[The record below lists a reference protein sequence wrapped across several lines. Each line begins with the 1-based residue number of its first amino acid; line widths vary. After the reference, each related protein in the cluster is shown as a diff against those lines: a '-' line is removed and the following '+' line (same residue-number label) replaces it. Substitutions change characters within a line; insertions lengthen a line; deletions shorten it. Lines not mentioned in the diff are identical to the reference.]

1 MACVNKNSPEFKKI
15 LESEPNPL
23 LAEIIYNQ
31 KFGKL
36 NEQSLNEEEL
46 SVKETTPLSKSEID
60 FSNVSEEWS
69 YKKTDAL
76 NEISNYVL
84 SNLIKKEG
92 KPTDATDLEKFTQLS
107 NAVGEQEAFRDY
119 FENNKIVRPSSVVQ
133 EKINARIEEALEF
146 PQDMIREFEKP
157 PLETAEDYMD
167 FVKENFNNIIKSNNQ
182 LAALQLAQDLS
193 EKLNIPFEVITD
205 EQMQKLFPN
214 QPYRQNFYRGGKV
227 YLAEGALS
235 ASSVFHEFSHPII
248 KSLAKD
254 NPKLFNS
261 LFEELTKTDIG
272 QIILNNLNQDSYYTP
287 GTTEYKE
294 EAIVQSL
301 EALNQ
306 DLNVT
311 QQSKAK
317 NWFQKLLFA
326 IKQFLRGKF
335 GRKINISKLN
345 SKTTLSQFVDMI
357 NYGKEFQLNQEFL
370 EEDLFTMFETD
381 YKLMQEQLQ
390 KVAAEKTQ
398 VVMNEFYGIARNQLS
413 NFQAENGIFKTI
425 EKDLADENREGLLQK
440 TEALLENLVTIGNRQ
455 LVVPLDKLQIE
466 GDKMLNKDVL
476 EFARRIKAFSD
487 AVFITD
493 QVFDKF
499 LEKLNELEK
508 IKNWDTLEFNQTFA
522 IMQYAEAWLSQITS
536 WESES
541 LMPNSEWTTAL
552 DELKQKLNT
561 ALTRANRLSSGKVI
575 DVLYDTL
582 VEQMKPV
589 KEDFLEQMATA
600 KESNNMIM
608 YNKLHNE
615 YYGITVEQ
623 MFRLNQLKAIPS
635 NKRSR
640 QEQEELVQLELL
652 SYEGHEISKDQLKA
666 YSAGIL
672 SDAHYATGL
681 IQSFLNSQDKVVG
694 GFAVFLQK
702 SFQTIDGNANARR
715 SELYRGLDKLMKD
728 AGYGD
733 IKSRFA
739 SEGRMGKDLSSINK
753 SFEIDPTTG
762 DIKEYLE
769 YRFKSN
775 FKDYEYDL
783 QVLYKEVMDAKKT
796 FTFNPNKENENK
808 FYDAQDKLEQF
819 LTDYMHRDYD
829 PKYYAIQ
836 RKYLFDDLGRQAR
849 EAQNDIF
856 RRMRL
861 LEDNITAGA
870 NVKKK
875 SSQMDELW
883 NEYSQLSSI
892 YDLKG
897 NKKTGLSLAIAERLI
912 EYRNEIQEFYEW
924 EEREGVFNN
933 TFDLFLSTINA
944 EENTEAYDEE
954 VKSWLLLNTQV
965 AVKKEYYDKRT
976 ALIEARSDVLAEL
989 QEVNNIN
996 LDVGPLYEKA
1006 FALLKGIRDDYNQ
1019 FNGNKLTPEA
1029 QIELVKL
1036 MTEIESMKDQWILA
1050 SGVTKDEL
1058 RRYRNIEN
1066 FTLNNQGQFLSDED
1080 RIFYQQFWE
1089 QASANLAAFGINKN
1103 DIEYLKEINKVLSSM
1118 TESGLTQ
1125 HYLIT
1130 FTKFATATEEGAQM
1144 FADSQRAVDILDGDM
1159 PLSNELFDFV
1169 KDQKNI
1175 EALKKVNPEFAE
1187 WFDRNH
1193 YLENVDEY
1201 DAKGNFIGEFTRY
1214 RSTPAWSFSNPRDIN
1229 DYEARTA
1236 PPRMPEQFSKNG
1248 YIEIDGIPRVPT
1260 RSYQRRKVKAE
1271 FQTEKI
1277 MEDFVDDKGNLILA
1291 NRDNKGNWLP
1301 RDFNPALESSAKDD
1315 RFIDATYKDMFKNNR
1330 AKWDLLDHI
1339 KRAHLNNQKNLDSA
1353 QKMYLSY
1360 PRYRKGRLEV
1370 YDRDYFR
1377 RKMLRIN
1384 EFWKG
1389 AVDDY
1394 EEGFYRGLDSQ
1405 DKQSYQSFR
1414 RPIGGSFKVPIIDVS
1429 TNIIES
1435 VMDHAYS
1442 IEQYK
1447 AMRKVNSYSNLL
1459 NKNLEWLSTSAQ
1471 EEVLPM
1477 LEIRKIAENQE
1488 LKSDR
1493 SSKIANRAAQ
1503 VKAMIDKHLKGINLK
1518 SFNEKTQGGQG
1529 EVIISKVIGLLSK
1542 RMAFMSF
1549 AGDPIKSFTN
1559 YFGGKIMIAKKSFEG
1574 RWYNSKDI
1582 AVTRAKSFMVI
1593 QEMIRKQFSN
1603 EVPSALLQLMDVTG
1617 AIPSGL
1623 KKEIGGRAG
1632 RTVGTSLAE
1641 GGFWYA
1647 DRRYLNDSG
1656 VVHQFLAM
1664 LNHASFELDGKNVS
1678 LADAV
1683 ELRDGKIYSKKGV
1696 HADMSITY
1704 NDKGEIQ
1711 LGKKLRDIINAHQ
1724 SFLQKN
1730 IGVASEYTEPEAYR
1744 TVLGKLT
1751 LFLVKFYPGMVIDK
1765 YQIRT
1770 KKGKRGHRRL
1780 NLQAK
1785 QAEIGTYI
1793 SIFKA
1798 IEEMWSGTYNPTKM
1812 SWQVRKGMLQ
1822 TLVAIVSQYI
1832 LRQLQMMIMFNMG
1845 DDEEFIAW
1853 NPDDDAFYNMNKVLK
1868 RSSSANPNFLFVS
1881 DNYTENHGATFSA
1894 ENWFK
1899 MQALRLI
1906 LRIENEERT
1915 FNPTQA
1921 LFTGGTILT
1930 LQSPLADGG
1939 AIKEFWE
1946 LSDAVID
1953 LLNADDAAY
1962 IQRAPGPYVWQEEE
1976 KWKGWNL
1983 FGRMVGFKGDL
1994 LYPPNVIKREKR
2006 YFRKG
2011 LVDQLLI
2018 NQLPNITTPQ
2028 YREEYEDA
2036 EQFMLDRQAL
2046 IEDLL
2051 NNGDL

>member
-46 SVKETTPLSKSEID
+46 SVKQTTPLDKSEID
-60 FSNVSEEWS
+60 FSSVSEEWS
-69 YKKTDAL
+69 YKNTDAL
-76 NEISNYVL
+76 NEISDYVL

-107 NAVGEQEAFRDY
+107 NAIGEQEAFRDY
-119 FENNKIVRPSSVVQ
+119 FENDKVVRPSSVVQ
-133 EKINARIEEALEF
+133 EKIDARIEEAMQF
-146 PQDMIREFEKP
+146 PQDMLREFEKP
-157 PLETAEDYMD
+157 PLQSPMDYLN
-167 FVKENFNNIIKSNNQ
+167 FVEENFNAIVKSENQ
-182 LAALQLAQDLS
+182 AAALELAQALS

-205 EQMQKLFPN
+205 EQMQELFPD
-214 QPYRQNFYRGGKV
+214 QPFRQNFYRGGKV
-227 YLAEGALS
+227 YLAQGALD
-235 ASSVFHEFSHPII
+235 ASSVFHEFAHPII

-254 NPKLFNS
+254 NIKLFNN

-294 EAIVQSL
+294 EAIVQAL

-306 DLNVT
+306 GLNIT
-311 QQSKAK
+311 QESKAK

-326 IKQFLRGKF
+326 IKQFLRGAF
-335 GRKINISKLN
+335 GRNINISKLN

-357 NYGKEFQLNQEFL
+357 NYGKEFQLNQKFL
-370 EEDLFTMFETD
+370 EEDLFTMFKTD
-381 YKLMQEQLQ
+381 YELLQ
-390 KVAAEKTQ
+390 KELNEVAAEKTQ
-398 VVMNEFYGIARNQLS
+398 IVMNEWYGLIKNQLS
-413 NFQAENGIFKTI
+413 NFQAEFGIFKTI
-425 EKDLADENREGLLQK
+425 EKDLADENREGLLQQS
-440 TEALLENLVTIGNRQ
+440 EALLQNLVTIGNRQ
-455 LVVPLDKLQIE
+455 LVVPLDKLKVE
-466 GDKMLNKDVL
+466 GDAMLNKDVL

-487 AVFITD
+487 SINITD

-499 LEKLNELEK
+499 LEKLDELEK
-508 IKNWDTLEFNQTFA
+508 IENWDTAEFDQTFA
-522 IMQYAEAWLSQITS
+522 IMQYAEAWLSQINA
-536 WESES
+536 WEKNSI
-541 LMPNSEWTTAL
+541 MPGSQWTEAL
-552 DELKQKLNT
+552 SELKVKLNL
-561 ALTRANRLSSGKVI
+561 ALTRSNKLSSDKVI

-600 KESNNMIM
+600 KESNNMTM

-615 YYGITVEQ
+615 YYGITVDQ
-623 MFRLNQLKAIPS
+623 MFRLNQLKAIPA
-635 NKRSR
+635 NKRNR
-640 QEQEELVQLELL
+640 KEKEELAQLLL
-652 SYEGHEISKDQLKA
+652 ISYEGHDISKDQLKA
-666 YSAGIL
+666 YSAGLL
-672 SDAHYATGL
+672 SDATYASGL
-681 IQSFLNSQDKVVG
+681 VESFLNSQDKVVG
-694 GFAVFLQK
+694 GLAVFLQQT
-702 SFQTIDGNANARR
+702 FQTIDGNANARR
-715 SELYRGLDKLMKD
+715 AELYNGLDPLMKA

-753 SFEIDPTTG
+753 SFEKDTETG
-762 DIKEYLE
+762 EIKEYLE

-783 QVLYKEVMDAKKT
+783 QVLYEEVMDAKKD
-796 FTFNPNKENENK
+796 FTDNPNKENEKK
-808 FYDAQDKLEQF
+808 FYDAQDKLEEF

-861 LEDNITAGA
+861 VEDNITTSI
-870 NVKKK
+870 KQK
-875 SSQMDELW
+875 SPQLDALWDE
-883 NEYSQLSSI
+883 YAQLSSI
-892 YDLKG
+892 YDLQG
-897 NKKTGLSLAIAERLI
+897 NKKTGTALAIAERLI
-912 EYRNEIQEFYEW
+912 EYRDEIQEFYEW
-924 EEREGVFNN
+924 EEKEGVFND
-933 TFDLFLSTINA
+933 TFDIFLSTIKA
-944 EENTEAYDEE
+944 EEGTEAYDEE
-954 VKSWLLLNTQV
+954 VKTWLLLNTQV
-965 AVKKEYYDKRT
+965 AVKEQYYDRRT
-976 ALIEARSDVLAEL
+976 ALIEARTDVLVEL
-989 QEVNNIN
+989 QAANDVA

-1006 FALLKGIRDDYNQ
+1006 FALLKATRDDYNQ
-1019 FNGNKLTPEA
+1019 YNGNKLTPEA

-1036 MTEIESMKDQWILA
+1036 MTEIESMKDKWILA

-1066 FTLNNQGQFLSDED
+1066 FTLNNQGQFLSDDD
-1080 RIFYQQFWE
+1080 RIFYQQFWQ
-1089 QASANLAAFGINKN
+1089 QAEANLAGFGITKG
-1103 DIEYLKEINKVLSSM
+1103 DIDYLKEINKVLSNM

-1125 HYLIT
+1125 HYLAT
-1130 FTKFATATEEGAQM
+1130 FTRFATATEEGAQM

-1169 KDQKNI
+1169 KNQKNI

-1187 WFDRNH
+1187 WFDKNH
-1193 YLENVDEY
+1193 YLESVDEY
-1201 DAKGNFIGEFTRY
+1201 DAKGYFIGEFQRY
-1214 RSTPAWSFSNPRDIN
+1214 RATPAWSFSNPRDIS
-1229 DYEARTA
+1229 DYEAKTA
-1236 PPRMPEQFSKNG
+1236 PAGMPEQFSKNG
-1248 YIEIDGIPRVPT
+1248 YIEIDGVPRVPT
-1260 RSYQRRKVKAE
+1260 RAYQRRKVKAE

-1277 MEDFVDDKGNLILA
+1277 LEDFVDDKGNLILA

-1301 RDFNPALESSAKDD
+1301 RDFNPALENSAKDD
-1315 RFIDATYKDMFKNNR
+1315 QYIDATYKDMFKNNR
-1330 AKWDLLDHI
+1330 AKWNLLDHI
-1339 KRAHLNNQKNLDSA
+1339 KRAHLNNQKNLDAS

-1360 PRYRKGRLEV
+1360 PRYRKGKLEI
-1370 YDRDYFR
+1370 YDKNYFR
-1377 RKMLRIN
+1377 RKMLRTK
-1384 EFWKG
+1384 EFWSG
-1389 AVDDY
+1389 AVDDF
-1394 EEGFYRGLDSQ
+1394 EEGFYSGGATT
-1405 DKQSYQSFR
+1405 DKAGYNTFR
-1414 RPIGGSFKVPIIDVS
+1414 RPIGGSFRVPIIDVS

-1459 NKNLEWLSTSAQ
+1459 NKNLEWLSSSTPES
-1471 EEVLPM
+1471 VLPI
-1477 LEIRKIAENQE
+1477 LEVQKIAKNQE
-1488 LKSDR
+1488 LMTDR
-1493 SSKIANRAAQ
+1493 SSKQNNRANQ
-1503 VKAMIDKHLKGINLK
+1503 VQQMIDKHLKGQNIR
-1518 SFNEKTQGGQG
+1518 SFFKGSNVSATELR
-1529 EVIISKVIGLLSK
+1529 ISKFIGLGAK
-1542 RMAFMSF
+1542 KMAFMSF
-1549 AGDPIKSFTN
+1549 ALDPIKSLTN
-1559 YFGGKIMIAKKSFEG
+1559 YFGGKLMIHKKAFEG
-1574 RWYNSKDI
+1574 RYYNTKDL
-1582 AVTRAKSFMVI
+1582 AVTRAKSFVLI
-1593 QEMIRKQFSN
+1593 KEMIAKQFSN
-1603 EVPSALLQLMDVTG
+1603 EVPSALLQLVDVTG
-1617 AIPSGL
+1617 ALPSGL

-1632 RTVGTSLAE
+1632 RTVGTSIAE

-1664 LNHASFELDGKNVS
+1664 LEHARFELDGKSVS

-1683 ELRDGKIYSKKGV
+1683 ELRDGKIHTKKGV
-1696 HADMSITY
+1696 PADMSITY

-1711 LGKKLRDIINAHQ
+1711 LGQKLKNIINAHQ
-1724 SFLQKN
+1724 SLLQKN

-1744 TVLGKLT
+1744 TVLGKFV
-1751 LFLVKFYPGMVIDK
+1751 LFLVKFFPGMAIDK
-1765 YQIRT
+1765 YGIRT
-1770 KKGKRGHRRL
+1770 KKGKRGHRKL
-1780 NLQAK
+1780 NLQTR

-1798 IEEMWSGTYNPTKM
+1798 IEEMWSGTFNPTKM
-1812 SWQVRKGMLQ
+1812 SWQARKGMLQ
-1822 TLVAIVSQYI
+1822 MLAAIISQYV

-1845 DDEEFIAW
+1845 DDEEYIAW
-1853 NPDDDAFYNMNKVLK
+1853 NPDDDAFYNMNTVLK

-1881 DNYTENHGATFSA
+1881 DNYTENHSSPFRP

-1915 FNPTQA
+1915 FNPTQGG
-1921 LFTGGTILT
+1921 FTGLSILT

-1939 AIKEFWE
+1939 AVKEMWE
-1946 LSDAVID
+1946 ISDAVID
-1953 LLNADDAAY
+1953 LLSGSDDAY
-1962 IQRAPGPYVWQEEE
+1962 IKKAPGPYVWQEEE
-1976 KWKGWNL
+1976 RFKMWNL
-1983 FGRMVGFKGDL
+1983 FGRLVGFKGDI

-2018 NQLPNITTPQ
+2018 NQLPNLTDPM
-2028 YREEYEDA
+2028 YRVDYSEDPN
-2036 EQFMLDRQAL
+2036 QFKEDRQAL